1 MLYQTVKQFLKKA
14 ADSESDIYQ
23 SLLAYRQ
30 TPVTELPYSPLEMLF
45 SSSIRGPLPCTDETL
60 RSQVLEA
67 QELMLRRQD
76 EQKEVHNRK
85 ARDLKTLVNMD
96 RVLVRT
102 GNEPHWTEGK
112 ILAEASQPRSY
123 IVDTGSNQLRR
134 NRTHLKSVPHNGN
147 GAELEA
153 AHSELWRRQKL
164 TVPVSPVPS
173 TPIHFP
179 RRSARQYRGALP
191 KRFDGFEM
199 N

>member
-1 MLYQTVKQFLKKA
+1 MQFLKKA
-14 ADSESDIYQ
+14 VDSESDIYQ

-30 TPVTELPYSPLEMLF
+30 TPVTRLSYSPSEMLF
-45 SSSIRGPLPCTDETL
+45 SRGIRGPLPCTDETL
-60 RSQVLEA
+60 RPQVLEA
-67 QELMLRRQD
+67 RELMLQRQD
-76 EQKEVHNRK
+76 KRKEVHDRK

-173 TPIHFP
+173 TPTPSP
-179 RRSARQYRGALP
+179 RRNARQNRRDLL
-191 KRFDGFEM
+191 KRFDGFVM

>member
-1 MLYQTVKQFLKKA
+1 MQFLKKA
-14 ADSESDIYQ
+14 VDSESDIYQ

-30 TPVTELPYSPLEMLF
+30 TPVTRLSYSPSEMLF
-45 SSSIRGPLPCTDETL
+45 SRGIRGPLPCTDETL
-60 RSQVLEA
+60 RPQVFEA

-76 EQKEVHNRK
+76 KQKEVHDRN
-85 ARDLKTLVNMD
+85 ARDLKSLVNGD

-102 GNEPHWTEGK
+102 DNESHWTEGN
-112 ILAEASQPRSY
+112 ILTEASQPRPY

-134 NRTHLKSVPHNGN
+134 NRTHLKSVPHKGN

-153 AHSELWRRQKL
+153 DHSEVMETPEADNR
-164 TVPVSPVPS
+164 TDVPVSPVPS